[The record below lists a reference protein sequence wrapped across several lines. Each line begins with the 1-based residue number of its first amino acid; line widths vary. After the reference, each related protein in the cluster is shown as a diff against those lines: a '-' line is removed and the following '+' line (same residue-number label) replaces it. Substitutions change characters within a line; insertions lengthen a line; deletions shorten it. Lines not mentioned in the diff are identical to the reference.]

1 MKQRE
6 SLCFYTS
13 ESIENGLDISLL
25 ESEVSEIIKAIYLND
40 KLFSFCLNSILTSY
54 FLSLFYLFKQLAIP
68 LFHLFSLR

>member
-40 KLFSFCLNSILTSY
+40 KLISFCLNSI
-54 FLSLFYLFKQLAIP
+54 
-68 LFHLFSLR
+68 